1 LSGIL
6 LAGGCLTDLRRGR
19 AFGRKAQVATAVGK
33 RADARID
40 ARTNRSANRGAPHEE
55 SAIMTD
61 APQAL
66 LDAPRAAPGD
76 DIYDITII
84 GAGPTGLFAAFYA
97 GLRGART
104 QIIDALE
111 EPGGALT
118 AIYPEKY
125 IYDVIGF
132 PRVLAKDF
140 VAHCDIQARQA
151 DPTVRLKE
159 QVLELEVLPDGVIRL
174 GTTRGDRWS
183 RTVIV
188 CAGVGAF
195 EPKRLDLPGIRE
207 LEGRGVHYFAKRVED
222 FRDKNV
228 VIVGGGDSA
237 VDWAVMLE
245 PVASQVTLIHRS
257 KFRAHEATVRQLE
270 ESTVDMNYP
279 GYEITAVHQSEDAR
293 LSGITFKN
301 AAGEERTIP
310 ADDLIV
316 AIGFV
321 ADLGP
326 MKTWGFELQRNQIVV
341 DKITMETRIPGVY
354 AAGDV
359 VYYPAK
365 FKLIVTGAA
374 EAVTAVNHAVTYIDP
389 KARLDPGHSTNI
401 MEKREK
407 ASAAAAA
414 EG

>member
-1 LSGIL
+1 MSDAPL
-6 LAGGCLTDLRRGR
+6 
-19 AFGRKAQVATAVGK
+19 ATAE
-33 RADARID
+33 
-40 ARTNRSANRGAPHEE
+40 P
-55 SAIMTD
+55 
-61 APQAL
+61 
-66 LDAPRAAPGD
+66 PRAIPGD
-76 DIYDITII
+76 DIFDITII
-84 GAGPTGLFAAFYA
+84 GAGPTGQFAAFYA

-104 QIIDALE
+104 QVIDALE

-151 DPTVRLKE
+151 DPTIRLNE
-159 QVLELEVLPDGVIRL
+159 QVRELEVLPDGLIRL
-174 GTTRGDRWS
+174 GTSRGERWS

-195 EPKRLDLPGIRE
+195 EPKRLAVPGLRE
-207 LEGRGVHYFAKRVED
+207 LEGKGVHYFAKRVED
-222 FRDKNV
+222 FRDHHV

-237 VDWAVMLE
+237 VDWAVTLE
-245 PVASQVTLIHRS
+245 PVATQVTLIHRS

-270 ESTVDMNYP
+270 ESTVDVNYP
-279 GYEITAVHQSEDAR
+279 GCEITAIHTNDDGR
-293 LSGITFKN
+293 LAGITFKN
-301 AAGEERTIP
+301 AAGEERKIP
-310 ADDLIV
+310 ADDVIV

-326 MKTWGFELQRNQIVV
+326 MKTWGFELQRNQIIV
-341 DKITMETRIPGVY
+341 DKISMETGLPGVY
-354 AAGDV
+354 GAGDV
-359 VYYPAK
+359 VTYPAK

-374 EAVTAVNHAVTYIDP
+374 EAVTAVNHAVTHYDP
-389 KARLDPGHSTNI
+389 KARLDAGQSTNI

-407 ASAAAAA
+407 AEASASA
-414 EG
+414 ED

>member
-1 LSGIL
+1 MS
-6 LAGGCLTDLRRGR
+6 
-19 AFGRKAQVATAVGK
+19 
-33 RADARID
+33 
-40 ARTNRSANRGAPHEE
+40 E
-55 SAIMTD
+55 
-61 APQAL
+61 AL
-66 LDAPRAAPGD
+66 DTVLDAPRTIPGD

-84 GAGPTGLFAAFYA
+84 GAGPTGQFAAFYA

-104 QIIDALE
+104 QMIDALE

-140 VAHCDIQARQA
+140 VAQCDIQSRIAE
-151 DPTVRLKE
+151 PTIRLNE
-159 QVLELEVLPDGVIRL
+159 QVRELEPLPDGLIRL

-195 EPKRLDLPGIRE
+195 EPKRIDVPGVRE
-207 LEGRGVHYFAKRVED
+207 LEGKGVHYFAKRVED
-222 FRDKNV
+222 FRDRHV

-237 VDWAVMLE
+237 VDWAVTLE
-245 PVASQVTLIHRS
+245 PVAAHVTLIHRS

-270 ESTVDMNYP
+270 ESSVDIHFP
-279 GYEITAVHQSEDAR
+279 GCEILAVHGSEDGR
-293 LSGITFKN
+293 LSTVTFKDT
-301 AAGEERTIP
+301 AGEQRLIP

-326 MKTWGFELQRNQIVV
+326 LKTWGFELQRNQIVV
-341 DKITMETRIPGVY
+341 DKTTMETGIPGVY

-359 VYYPAK
+359 VTYPAK

-374 EAVTAVNHAVTYIDP
+374 EAVTAVNHAVTYFDP

-407 ASAAAAA
+407 AEAAAAQD
-414 EG
+414 

>member
-1 LSGIL
+1 
-6 LAGGCLTDLRRGR
+6 
-19 AFGRKAQVATAVGK
+19 
-33 RADARID
+33 
-40 ARTNRSANRGAPHEE
+40 
-55 SAIMTD
+55 MTD
-61 APQAL
+61 APAAL
-66 LDAPRAAPGD
+66 RDAPSSVPGD
-76 DIYDITII
+76 DIFDITII
-84 GAGPTGLFAAFYA
+84 GAGPTGQFAAFYA

-104 QIIDALE
+104 QIIEALE

-151 DPTVRLKE
+151 DPTVRLSE
-159 QVLELEVLPDGVIRL
+159 QVLELDARPDGVIRL
-174 GTTRGDRWS
+174 GTTNGDRWT

-195 EPKRLDLPGIRE
+195 EPKRLDVPGLRE

-222 FRDKNV
+222 FRDRHV

-237 VDWAVMLE
+237 VDWAVTLE
-245 PVASQVTLIHRS
+245 PVAAQVTLIHRS
-257 KFRAHEATVRQLE
+257 RFRAHEATVRQLE
-270 ESTVDMNYP
+270 QSTVDLNYP
-279 GYEITAVHQSEDAR
+279 GCEITAIHANEDGH
-293 LSGITFKN
+293 LSGVTFKN
-301 AAGEERTIP
+301 AEGEERTIP
-310 ADDLIV
+310 ADELIV
-316 AIGFV
+316 AIGFL

-326 MKTWGFELQRNQIVV
+326 LKTWGFELQRNQIVV
-341 DKITMETRIPGVY
+341 DKTTMETGIPGVY
-354 AAGDV
+354 GAGDV
-359 VYYPAK
+359 VTYPAK

-374 EAVTAVNHAVTYIDP
+374 EAVSAVNHAVTFYDP

-407 ASAAAAA
+407 AGASV
-414 EG
+414 GGND

>member
-1 LSGIL
+1 MSQD
-6 LAGGCLTDLRRGR
+6 LAAL
-19 AFGRKAQVATAVGK
+19 
-33 RADARID
+33 ADAPGVI
-40 ARTNRSANRGAPHEE
+40 
-55 SAIMTD
+55 
-61 APQAL
+61 
-66 LDAPRAAPGD
+66 PGD

-84 GAGPTGLFAAFYA
+84 GAGPTGQFAAFYA

-104 QIIDALE
+104 QMIESLE

-140 VAHCDIQARQA
+140 VAQCDIQSRQA
-151 DPTVRLKE
+151 DPTIRLKE
-159 QVLELEVLPDGVIRL
+159 QVLELEVLPDGLIRL
-174 GTTRGDRWS
+174 GTTKGNRWS

-195 EPKRLDLPGIRE
+195 EPKRLDVPGLRE
-207 LEGRGVHYFAKRVED
+207 LEGHGVHYFAKRVED
-222 FRDKNV
+222 FRNHNV

-237 VDWAVMLE
+237 VDWAVTLE

-257 KFRAHEATVRQLE
+257 RFRAHEATVRQLE
-270 ESTVDMNYP
+270 ASTVDINYP
-279 GYEITAVHQSEDAR
+279 GCEIMEVHSNGSGYLDA
-293 LSGITFKN
+293 ITFRN
-301 AAGEERTIP
+301 AAGDSRTIP

-326 MKTWGFELQRNQIVV
+326 MKSWGFEIQRNQIVV
-341 DKITMETRIPGVY
+341 DKTTMETGLPGVF

-359 VYYPAK
+359 VVYPAK

-374 EAVTAVNHAVTYIDP
+374 EAVTAVNHAVTFYDP

-407 ASAAAAA
+407 AEAAASASSD
-414 EG
+414 

>member
-1 LSGIL
+1 
-6 LAGGCLTDLRRGR
+6 
-19 AFGRKAQVATAVGK
+19 
-33 RADARID
+33 
-40 ARTNRSANRGAPHEE
+40 
-55 SAIMTD
+55 MTD
-61 APQAL
+61 MQP
-66 LDAPRAAPGD
+66 DAAATTRAVPGD

-84 GAGPTGLFAAFYA
+84 GAGPTGQFAAFYA

-104 QIIDALE
+104 QVIDALE

-140 VAHCDIQARQA
+140 VAQCDIQARLA
-151 DPTVRLKE
+151 DPTIRLKE
-159 QVLELEVLPDGVIRL
+159 QVRSLEVLEDGLVRL
-174 GTTRGDRWS
+174 GTSQGDRWS
-183 RTVIV
+183 RSVIV

-195 EPKRLDLPGIRE
+195 EPKRLDVPGLRE
-207 LEGRGVHYFAKRVED
+207 LEGNGVHYFAKRVED
-222 FRDKNV
+222 FRDKHV

-237 VDWAVMLE
+237 VDWAVTLE
-245 PVASQVTLIHRS
+245 PVATQVTIIHRS

-270 ESTVDMNYP
+270 ASTVDVNYP
-279 GYEITAVHQSEDAR
+279 GYEIVAVHQNEAGH
-293 LSGITFKN
+293 LSGVTFKN
-301 AAGEERTIP
+301 AAGEERSIP
-310 ADDLIV
+310 ADELIV

-326 MKTWGFELQRNQIVV
+326 MKTWGFELQRNQIIV
-341 DKITMETRIPGVY
+341 DKTTMETGIPGVY
-354 AAGDV
+354 GAGDV
-359 VYYPAK
+359 VTYPAK

-374 EAVTAVNHAVTYIDP
+374 EAVTAVNHAVTHYDP

-407 ASAAAAA
+407 AGAASSS
-414 EG
+414 EE

>member
-1 LSGIL
+1 MSDANG
-6 LAGGCLTDLRRGR
+6 
-19 AFGRKAQVATAVGK
+19 AVGE
-33 RADARID
+33 
-40 ARTNRSANRGAPHEE
+40 P
-55 SAIMTD
+55 
-61 APQAL
+61 
-66 LDAPRAAPGD
+66 PRAIPGD
-76 DIYDITII
+76 DIFDITII
-84 GAGPTGLFAAFYA
+84 GAGPTGQFAAFYA

-151 DPTVRLKE
+151 EPTIRLSE
-159 QVLELEVLPDGVIRL
+159 QVRELDVLPDGLIRL
-174 GTTRGDRWS
+174 GTSKGERWS

-195 EPKRLDLPGIRE
+195 EPKRLAAPGLRE
-207 LEGRGVHYFAKRVED
+207 LEGKGVHYFAKRVED
-222 FRDKNV
+222 FRDKHV

-237 VDWAVMLE
+237 VDWAVTLE
-245 PVASQVTLIHRS
+245 PVAAQVTLIHRS

-270 ESTVDMNYP
+270 ESTVDLNYP
-279 GYEITAVHQSEDAR
+279 GCEITAVDVGEDGQLAA
-293 LSGITFKN
+293 ITFKTT
-301 AAGEERTIP
+301 AGDERTIP

-326 MKTWGFELQRNQIVV
+326 MKSWGFELQRNQIAV
-341 DKITMETRIPGVY
+341 DQTTMETGLPGVY

-359 VYYPAK
+359 VTYAAK

-374 EAVTAVNHAVTYIDP
+374 EAVTAVNHAVTYYDP
-389 KARLDPGHSTNI
+389 NARLDAGHSTNI

-407 ASAAAAA
+407 AEATAGADD
-414 EG
+414 